1 MSTRKKSR
9 GFLTV
14 LGVTLIALGMGLIGY
29 TYFFPEEAEKAAG
42 TARIATGEV
51 VMKAKGQ
58 KYPKVRLGV
67 KGHIRE
73 LNRCDG
79 TFIEMGAYE
88 TEGLQ
93 PVYAA
98 HNNCKGDV
106 ILKLEVDDIIDVKGK
121 GQYKISDIR
130 HTKKTWSTTDEIL
143 GMDGEFILQS
153 CYYGEN
159 RMKFI
164 SMTPVEAED
173 SELSS

>member
-1 MSTRKKSR
+1 MSTKRKSH
-9 GFLTV
+9 GLLTI
-14 LGVTLIALGMGLIGY
+14 LGATLISLGLGLIGF
-29 TYFFPEEAEKAAG
+29 TYFFPDEAEKAAG
-42 TARIATGEV
+42 TARIASGEV
-51 VMKAKGQ
+51 LMKVKGQ
-58 KYPKVRLGV
+58 KYPKVHLGA

-73 LNRCDG
+73 LDRCDG

-88 TEGLQ
+88 TDGLQ

-106 ILKLEVDDIIDVKGK
+106 ILKLEVDDIIDIKDK

-143 GMDGEFILQS
+143 GMEGEFILQS

-164 SMTPVEAED
+164 SMTPIVAED